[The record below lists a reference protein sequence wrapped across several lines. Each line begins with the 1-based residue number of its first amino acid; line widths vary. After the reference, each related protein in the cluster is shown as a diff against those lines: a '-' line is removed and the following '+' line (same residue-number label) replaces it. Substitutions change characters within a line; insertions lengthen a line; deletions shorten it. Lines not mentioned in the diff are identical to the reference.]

1 MGIYVGQQV
10 NSIFIDV
17 PIVYK
22 KEKSRHNEIIMFTK

>member
-1 MGIYVGQQV
+1 MVIYVGQQV

-22 KEKSRHNEIIMFTK
+22 KKIIHQTLT

>member
-17 PIVYK
+17 PRLYIK
-22 KEKSRHNEIIMFTK
+22 KARHNEIIMFTK